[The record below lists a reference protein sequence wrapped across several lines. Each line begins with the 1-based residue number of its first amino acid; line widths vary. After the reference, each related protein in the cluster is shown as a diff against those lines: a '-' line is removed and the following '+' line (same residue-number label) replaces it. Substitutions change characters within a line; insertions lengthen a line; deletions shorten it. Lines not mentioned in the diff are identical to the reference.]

1 MRRLILILAILLI
14 AGATVFTG
22 CSRRGGNGDDDS
34 ASTVWGL
41 QITAI
46 ESTTGLGYIDSSVNA
61 TDLGTDDSAQLSVIN
76 RYPDY
81 YVGTGGAIDPSYNV
95 MLTKYLVEISLPGY
109 SPFNFDRSIYLEIA
123 ASTSDTATSL
133 VVVAVPSALKP
144 QIATIVDAEGGTLE
158 GTLKIR
164 LEGKF
169 GNGDEAYTTGQV
181 RLRITSQAATTG
193 RSRLKAAPQAAL

>member
-1 MRRLILILAILLI
+1 MQRHLLILAILLL

-22 CSRRGGNGDDDS
+22 CARRGGNGSNDS
-34 ASTVWGL
+34 ESTIWGL

-46 ESTTGLGYIDSSVNA
+46 ESMTGLGYIDSSVNA
-61 TDLGTDDSAQLSVIN
+61 NDLGTDDSAKLSVIN
-76 RYPDY
+76 KYPDY

-95 MLTKYLVEISLPGY
+95 IVTKYLVEISLPGY

-123 ASTSDTATSL
+123 ASTADTATSL
-133 VVVAVPSALKP
+133 VVVAVPSVLKP

-169 GNGDEAYTTGQV
+169 GNGEDAYTTGQV
-181 RLRITSQAATTG
+181 HLKITSQAATTG
-193 RSRLKAAPQAAL
+193 RSRLKQASRAAS

>member
-1 MRRLILILAILLI
+1 MQRHLLILVLLLL

-34 ASTVWGL
+34 ESTVWGL

-46 ESTTGLGYIDSSVNA
+46 ESMTGLAYIESSVNA
-61 TDLGTDDSAQLSVIN
+61 NDLGTDDSAKVSVIN

-81 YVGTGGAIDPSYNV
+81 YVGTGGKIDPSYNV
-95 MLTKYLVEISLPGY
+95 IVTKYLVEISLPGY
-109 SPFNFDRSIYLEIA
+109 SPFTFDRSIYFEIA
-123 ASTSDTATSL
+123 ASTADTATSL
-133 VVVAVPSALKP
+133 VLVVVPSVLKP

-169 GNGDEAYTTGQV
+169 GNGEEAYTTGQV
-181 RLRITSQAATTG
+181 RLKITSQAATTG
-193 RSRLKAAPQAAL
+193 Q